1 MGTRRKYDYEFRL
14 QCVEA
19 VLKEGRSAR
28 SVAETRGFME
38 GNLRRWIGLY
48 QRYGARGL
56 QASANR
62 HYTSAFKLHVLE
74 TMQKEALSLRG
85 ASVRFNIPSE
95 SVISNWRK
103 IYRLKG
109 VEGLIINP
117 KGQFLK
123 MKQPIKRNTKKA
135 SQPLTREQELMLENE
150 YLRMENELLKK
161 LQALT
166 QARKKQKP

>member
-1 MGTRRKYDYEFRL
+1 MGKRRKYDYEFRL

-28 SVAETRGFME
+28 SVAESKGFME

-48 QRYGARGL
+48 QRYGPKSL
-56 QASANR
+56 QANANK

-85 ASVRFNIPSE
+85 ASALFGIPSE

-109 VEGLIINP
+109 AEGLIISP
-117 KGQFLK
+117 KEQFVK
-123 MKQPIKRNTKKA
+123 MKQPVKRKTKKA
-135 SQPLTREQELMLENE
+135 GQPLTREEELMLENE

>member
-1 MGTRRKYDYEFRL
+1 MGNRIKYDYAFRL

-19 VLKEGRSAR
+19 VLTKGCSAR
-28 SVAETRGFME
+28 SVAEALGFRE

-48 QRYGARGL
+48 ERYGPQSL
-56 QASANR
+56 ESKANR
-62 HYTSAFKLHVLE
+62 HYTSTFKLHVLE

-95 SVISNWRK
+95 SVVSNWRK
-103 IYRLKG
+103 IYQLKG
-109 VEGLIINP
+109 AEGFIAQP

-123 MKQPIKRNTKKA
+123 MKQPIKRKTKKTD
-135 SQPLTREQELMLENE
+135 QPLTREEELMLENE